1 MSEAL
6 NATLVLGLML
16 LWLIA
21 SSARAD
27 AYETDWCKTF
37 AAETV
42 TVLRITDP
50 DYATADKAAVDLLTS
65 RVWAACLNSDEPPT
79 MAAIGVSF
87 KGVVPA
93 GADRDAERI
102 KACRKAYNSFRES
115 DMTVIRYGSKGKRV
129 PCPK

>member
-21 SSARAD
+21 SSAKAD

-50 DYATADKAAVDLLTS
+50 DYATATPAAIDLLTS
-65 RVWAACLNSDEPPT
+65 RAWAICLNADEPPT
-79 MAAIGVSF
+79 LASLGVSL

-93 GADRDAERI
+93 EADRVT
-102 KACRKAYNSFRES
+102 ACRAAYRTFRES
-115 DMTVIRYGSKGKRV
+115 DMTVIRRGSKGKRV
-129 PCPK
+129 PCPL